1 MNFLKYHFLFFFWL
15 VLIFIESSFPAQ
27 FFPKVEII
35 NADKILHL
43 GIYSLLALFCYIS
56 IIHQK
61 KSNLLK
67 KYPVYYTMIITGIY
81 GITDEL
87 HQLYVPNRN
96 CDFYDWLA
104 DFSGG
109 IIMGLMIKYY
119 LQKKF
124 SLFKVMH

>member
-1 MNFLKYHFLFFFWL
+1 MSFLKYHFLFFFWL
-15 VLIFIESSFPAQ
+15 ALIFAESSFSAE
-27 FFPKVEII
+27 FYPKVDII
-35 NADKILHL
+35 DADKIVHI
-43 GIYSLLALFCYIS
+43 GIYGLLALFCYVS

-61 KSNLLK
+61 KFNLLQ
-67 KYPVYYTMIITGIY
+67 KYPVYYAVVITGIY

-87 HQLYVPNRN
+87 HQLFVPNRN

-109 IIMGLMIKYY
+109 VIMGLIIKYY

-124 SLFKVMH
+124 SLFKSI